1 MSNKGGTATMV
12 GFAVVL
18 AAVGATFA
26 QASPVTLDPNA
37 PQPDPPAVIR
47 ALVKGETSGAA
58 CLLRLVPNGV
68 VQGAA
73 ACGWSPVL
81 ARAKRW
87 WRTEDCICLLDG
99 GRRLLL
105 AFQASGGGA
114 FRAQGVEPETLEM
127 RLLPATSMPMS
138 R

>member
-1 MSNKGGTATMV
+1 
-12 GFAVVL
+12 VVL
-18 AAVGATFA
+18 TAWAPR
-26 QASPVTLDPNA
+26 SRKPRPSLDPSA

-47 ALVKGETSGAA
+47 ALVKGETSAGT

-73 ACGWSPVL
+73 SCGWSPVL
-81 ARAKRW
+81 TRVKRW
-87 WRTEDCICLLDG
+87 RRTEDCICLLAG
-99 GRRLLL
+99 ARELLL